1 MDPLLQALVTAG
13 IIDAD
18 LANQVNRQSDPD
30 AARAWAEELLFV
42 AAQSDLSAQQ
52 QRLLSLLASTAYQP
66 TETQLGAF
74 WREEEGRFGRALLP
88 ALREVASEQAA
99 VRSTAVARATGRDAD
114 QTFALINRQVLAW
127 VDDYYINADGDP
139 AKLGSLPNLT
149 LTARTRF
156 AQAFQEWQRGELEV
170 GRPVGLPQLID
181 ALTPAFGAVRAE
193 AIAVTETTRLFTET
207 LILAEHENEF
217 TVAYRWLTAADELVC
232 PRCSPR
238 SNRVYTKKEVE
249 SGAVERPPIHTRD
262 RCQLT
267 PETDETLQ
275 LSKERAGSFGE
286 NAASRQVRQATA
298 AEDDSGPV
306 TVERAGSSAVTPAA
320 PVRQPAAPAPQP
332 QKTIID
338 TLFDE
343 FAGKDLSIGTQAWND
358 LQRRTSALIRE
369 ASTLSFTGQVHG
381 MSSDVQFKGFK
392 LGNQEI
398 YWETPFQARDFVLT
412 QFQAKQTGIDLPPTL
427 SAATERI
434 YFTSQ
439 ANKLDAYW
447 QTRYANFTSSLATGG
462 DGNIVV
468 YNNKRITQSDYAHES
483 GHNLATKLYGDTEP
497 AAGSKYRTAMR
508 GEPPVSEYAKNS
520 PSEDFAESVS
530 QYVVNGSYMKQVAPQ
545 RYAAID
551 KIIKDGRE

>member
-139 AKLGSLPNLT
+139 ARLGSLPNLT

-207 LILAEHENEF
+207 LIIAEHENEH
-217 TVAYRWLTAADELVC
+217 TVAYRWNTAADELVC

-262 RCQLT
+262 RCGLT
-267 PETDETLQ
+267 PETEETLR

-286 NAASRQVRQATA
+286 NAVSRQVRQATA

-306 TVERAGSSAVTPAA
+306 TVEPATPA
-320 PVRQPAAPAPQP
+320 RQPAGQAPQ
-332 QKTIID
+332 
-338 TLFDE
+338 LR
-343 FAGKDLSIGTQAWND
+343 S
-358 LQRRTSALIRE
+358 
-369 ASTLSFTGQVHG
+369 V
-381 MSSDVQFKGFK
+381 
-392 LGNQEI
+392 
-398 YWETPFQARDFVLT
+398 
-412 QFQAKQTGIDLPPTL
+412 LPPDPAAETL
-427 SAATERI
+427 LQAMEKTLASVHKLPASLPPVPLRIGIVDDDSAGAYAISADGRNPDMIMIRDGKGAQFYAWHEFGHYLDHQILQVSEEFRGKGATPP
-434 YFTSQ
+434 
-439 ANKLDAYW
+439 AVDDALRAELW
-447 QTRYANFTSSLATGG
+447 QTLNNTTQITKMRQRYEQLNRDNQGAPGA
-462 DGNIVV
+462 D
-468 YNNKRITQSDYAHES
+468 E
-483 GHNLATKLYGDTEP
+483 KLLGY
-497 AAGSKYRTAMR
+497 YI
-508 GEPPVSEYAKNS
+508 SEREVWARAY
-520 PSEDFAESVS
+520 S
-530 QYVVNGSYMKQVAPQ
+530 QYVAVKSGEMRGDYEKSLSQWRDADFAPVE
-545 RYAAID
+545 RVID
-551 KIIKDGRE
+551 KIMNATGLRSP